1 MVLNKILHRSKKGQG
16 ELKAGFHVDIEDKTE
31 KNVNFRQVLYTGVHS
46 QLVVMS
52 LLPGE
57 EIGEETHV
65 DRDQFIRVEEGRGIA
80 MLNGEWV
87 VLEEDS
93 ALVIPAGVK
102 HNVTNTSPDEPLQLY
117 TIYSPPEHPKGT
129 IHRTKKEAEAS
140 SHNH

>member
-1 MVLNKILHRSKKGQG
+1 MVLDKILHRSKKGQG
-16 ELKAGFHVDIEDKTE
+16 ALKAGFHVDIEDRTE
-31 KNVNFRQVLYTGVHS
+31 KNVNFRQVLYTGTYS

-57 EIGEETHV
+57 EIGEETHA
-65 DRDQFIRVEEGRGIA
+65 DRDQFIRIEEGSGIA
-80 MLNGEWV
+80 TLNGETV

-93 ALVIPAGVK
+93 ALLIPAGVK
-102 HNVTNTSPDEPLQLY
+102 HNVTNTSAEEPLQLY

-129 IHRTKKEAEAS
+129 VHRTKKEAEAS